1 MAEILKFD
9 EEAFDELGSEV
20 GFCLDNLRHPDC
32 ALKHAGRFYELA
44 SECLR
49 AHAILRLLFDA
60 KPAKFSNDLVMSG
73 QARRAFLRRCR
84 DSKYTDYFA
93 VRSRTGSL
101 FDALAGSDFEL
112 AQEISEL
119 SPSAFSAGDEYEDDF
134 CYQHYLGLLVEGA
147 PAPARVA
154 ALERL
159 AEVAAGTPRLEVC
172 AALEQRD
179 PKAFA
184 EAFEHLLS
192 ERTREISKD
201 RAAAEELAV
210 AIGTRIFI
218 EGVAILKLAQ
228 HLKLEP
234 GADYPMCPALAVK
247 ARKPVRPPDEFA
259 TP

>member
-1 MAEILKFD
+1 MAQILKFD

-44 SECLR
+44 TECLR

-60 KPAKFSNDLVMSG
+60 KPDKFSNDLVMSG

-93 VRSRTGSL
+93 VRSRTGSF
-101 FDALAGSDFEL
+101 FDALAGNDFEL

-119 SPSAFSAGDEYEDDF
+119 SPSAFRPGDEYEDDF
-134 CYQHYLGLLVEGA
+134 SYQHYLGLLVEGG
-147 PAPARVA
+147 PAPQRVA

-159 AEVAAGTPRLEVC
+159 AEVASDTPRLGVC
-172 AALEQRD
+172 TAIERRD

-184 EAFEHLLS
+184 EAFEHLLADRS
-192 ERTREISKD
+192 KEVSKD

-210 AIGTRIFI
+210 AIGTTIFI
-218 EGVAILKLAQ
+218 EGVALLKVAQRLKLRTEA
-228 HLKLEP
+228 E
-234 GADYPMCPALAVK
+234 YPMCPALAVK
-247 ARKPVRPPDEFA
+247 ARRPVRPPDEFA